1 MITEATG
8 VNTNKNQLAALH
20 QTMLANHDEENA
32 EKILE
37 LHHKLEHEELVISF
51 SGHFSAGKS
60 SIINNLLD
68 KNILP
73 KSPIPTSANIV
84 KMTSGEGWARVF
96 FHHEDPVEYRE
107 PYDIDMIKEYSQD
120 KDAIKRIEI

>member
-8 VNTNKNQLAALH
+8 IKTNRDQLAALH
-20 QTMLANHDEENA
+20 QTMRANHDEENA

-37 LHHKLEHEELVISF
+37 LYQKLENGELMISF

-60 SIINNLLD
+60 SIINNLLGQD
-68 KNILP
+68 ILP

-96 FHHEDPVEYRE
+96 FYNEEPVEYRE
-107 PYDIDMIKEYSQD
+107 PYDID
-120 KDAIKRIEI
+120 